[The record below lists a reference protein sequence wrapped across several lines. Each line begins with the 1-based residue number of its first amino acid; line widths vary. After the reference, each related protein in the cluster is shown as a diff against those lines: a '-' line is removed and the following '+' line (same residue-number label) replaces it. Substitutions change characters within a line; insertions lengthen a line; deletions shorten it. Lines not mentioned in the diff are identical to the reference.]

1 MAWISGEMR
10 SENILSESKK
20 SIHAFSYLCD
30 KKEIASMV
38 KKQKKKEREMDRI
51 YG

>member
-38 KKQKKKEREMDRI
+38 KKAWIEYVCLQ